1 MKAAAEKQRAA
12 IALQM
17 EAVRKQA
24 QSAGLHLQ
32 PWSPD
37 PIPAAPDCEP
47 VEDSVIAPIIESA
60 AKARDLQPA
69 LVRAVMER
77 ESAMRPCAVSAKGAQ
92 GLMQL
97 MPETCS
103 QLGVKDPFDVKENV
117 EGGASYLKSMIDLFK
132 GDLRQALGAYNA
144 GPAAATQAGG
154 IPDIPETRDYVDAIM
169 KKLGKQP

>member
-12 IALQM
+12 VAAQK
-17 EAVRKQA
+17 EAVKRQA
-24 QSAGLHLQ
+24 QFVGLSLEPWGSAPIPPVLDC
-32 PWSPD
+32 D
-37 PIPAAPDCEP
+37 PIA
-47 VEDSVIAPIIESA
+47 DSIIVPIIESA
-60 AKARDLQPA
+60 AKARDLKPA
-69 LVRAVMER
+69 LVRAVMEQ
-77 ESAMRPCAVSAKGAQ
+77 ESAMRPCAESVKGAQ

-117 EGGASYLKSMIDLFK
+117 EAGAKYLRSLLDLFK

-154 IPDIPETRDYVDAIM
+154 VPDIPETRNYVDAIM
-169 KKLGKQP
+169 NKLGNKP